1 LSDPEVTA
9 AVRDEPGKPDP
20 RGAFPSPEGEV
31 ICVRGARAHNLKNVD
46 ADIPRNRL
54 VVVTGVSGSGKSS
67 LVFDTVYAEG
77 QRRYI
82 ESLSAYARQFL
93 GQMDK
98 PEVESIEGLTPTIAI
113 EQRTGSASPRS
124 TVATA
129 TEIYDY
135 LRVLY
140 ARAGEPHCPKC
151 GRPIARQTAE
161 DIANQ
166 TLAMP
171 AGTRVMILA
180 PVVRGRKGE
189 SREVFAGL
197 KREGYIRARVDGEMV
212 ELERPPEL
220 DKKKRHEILALVDR
234 ITVRA
239 AVKTRLVD
247 SIETALGLA
256 EGLVTIACEEG
267 PGSGKWLDATCSE
280 KYACVDC
287 GVSIEELEPRSFSFN
302 SPYGACPEC
311 AGLGN
316 RMELDPELIVPD
328 QSLTLSGG
336 AVAAWRHHGARF
348 NFYYNKTVRRFARH
362 FRVATDV
369 PFRELPEDVRRI
381 LLQGTTDRD
390 EARFGHGFEGVIPNL
405 MRRFLATESEF
416 VKGRIHEYMSPLP
429 CPKCGGARL
438 KPEALA
444 VKLGGRNIHQIAA
457 LTVAEALRFFGE
469 LQLTGERARIAA
481 APLKEVRGR
490 LSFLSDVG
498 LDYLTLD
505 RTSATLAGGEAQ
517 RIRLASQVG
526 SRLVGVTYVL
536 DEPTIGLHQRDN
548 ARLLRTLKALR
559 DLGNTVLVVEHDEEV
574 IRSADW
580 VLDLGPGAGRSGGEL
595 VGQGPPAALAGQ
607 PRSVTGQ
614 FLSGERAIAV
624 PPTRRP
630 ALSGRRLVLRGARGN
645 NLQNVTAGF
654 PLGCLT
660 CVTGVS
666 GSGKST
672 LVSETLYPALAR
684 ELHGA
689 HAKPHPYRALDG
701 VDRVA
706 AVASVDQS
714 PIGRTPRSNPA
725 TYTGVFDH
733 VRRLLAMTPEAKI
746 RGYGPGRF
754 SFNVRGGRCEHCQ
767 GEGTRRI
774 EMHFLPDVYVTCE
787 HCAGRR
793 FAAETLE
800 VKYRGLSVADVLELP
815 IAEALEVFRNVP
827 RLRSGL
833 ETLVDVGMGYV
844 QLGQSSTTLSGGEAQ
859 RVKLATELCRKSTGR
874 TVYVLDEPTTGLH
887 LADISKLLDVLNR
900 LVDLGNTVIVIEH
913 NLDVI
918 KSADWLVDLGP
929 EGGEA
934 GGRMVA
940 EGRPEEVARVAESHT
955 GQYLRKVLG
964 GG

>member
-1 LSDPEVTA
+1 M
-9 AVRDEPGKPDP
+9 
-20 RGAFPSPEGEV
+20 
-31 ICVRGARAHNLKNVD
+31 HNLKGVD
-46 ADIPRNRL
+46 VELPRNRF

-98 PEVESIEGLTPTIAI
+98 PDVESIEGLTPTIAI
-113 EQRTGSASPRS
+113 EQRTGSSSPRS
-124 TVATA
+124 TVATS

-151 GRPIARQTAE
+151 GRPIQKQTAG
-161 DIANQ
+161 DIADQ
-166 TLAMP
+166 TLKLP
-171 AGTRVMILA
+171 AGTRCMILA

-189 SREVFAGL
+189 FRDVLANL
-197 KREGYIRARVDGEMV
+197 KREGYIRARIDGEMV
-212 ELERPPEL
+212 ELEGDPKI
-220 DKKKRHEILALVDR
+220 DKKRRHEIMALVDR
-234 ITVRA
+234 ITVRP
-239 AVKTRLVD
+239 AVRTRLVD
-247 SIETALGLA
+247 SIETALRLA
-256 EGLVTIACEEG
+256 DGLVTVSCEEG
-267 PGSGKWLDATCSE
+267 EGSGKWLDATCSE

-287 GVSIEELEPRSFSFN
+287 GISIEELEPRSFSFN

-316 RMELDPELIVPD
+316 RLELDPDLIVPD

-348 NFYYNKTVRRFARH
+348 NFYYNKTIKRFARH
-362 FRVATDV
+362 FGVSTDT
-369 PFRELPEDVRRI
+369 PFRDLPADVRRI
-381 LLQGTTDRD
+381 LLHGTTAADKEKYGR
-390 EARFGHGFEGVIPNL
+390 AFEGVIPDL
-405 MRRFLATESEF
+405 MYRFETSESEF
-416 VKGRIHEYMSPLP
+416 VKQRVHEYMSPLP

-444 VKLGGRNIHQIAA
+444 VTIGGKNIHE
-457 LTVAEALRFFGE
+457 LTGMTVAGALAFVRAIG
-469 LQLTGERARIAA
+469 LAGERERIAA
-481 APLKEVRGR
+481 VPLKEVRER
-490 LSFLSDVG
+490 LAFLSDVG
-498 LDYLTLD
+498 LDYLSLD
-505 RTSATLAGGEAQ
+505 RTSSTLAGGEAQ

-548 ARLLRTLKALR
+548 ARLLRTLHALR

-580 VLDLGPGAGRSGGEL
+580 VVDLGPGAGRYGGEV
-595 VGQGPPAALAGQ
+595 VGQGRPEDLARQ
-607 PRSVTGQ
+607 PKSVTGH
-614 FLSGERAIAV
+614 FLSGERSIVV
-624 PPTRRP
+624 PKTRRHVL
-630 ALSGRRLVLRGARGN
+630 ANRRLVVRGACGN
-645 NLQNVTAGF
+645 NLRNVTVGF

-689 HAKPHPYRALDG
+689 RGKPYPHKAIEG
-701 VDRVA
+701 TDRVA
-706 AVASVDQS
+706 GVANVDQS

-733 VRRLLAMTPEAKI
+733 IRRLFAMVPEAKV

-754 SFNVRGGRCEHCQ
+754 SFNVRGGRCEHCE
-767 GEGTRRI
+767 GEGTRKI
-774 EMHFLPDVYVTCE
+774 EMHFMPDVYVTCE
-787 HCAGRR
+787 HCKGRR
-793 FAAETLE
+793 FSPETLE
-800 VKYRGLSVADVLELP
+800 VKYRGFSVADVLEMP
-815 IAEALEVFRNVP
+815 IVEALEVFRNVP
-827 RLRSGL
+827 RLKAGL
-833 ETLVDVGMGYV
+833 ETLVNVGMGYV

-859 RVKLATELCRKSTGR
+859 RVKLATELSHKNTGR

-887 LADISKLLDVLNR
+887 LADIHKLLDVLNR

-918 KSADWLVDLGP
+918 KCADWIVDMGP
-929 EGGEA
+929 EGGA
-934 GGRMVA
+934 GGGRVVA
-940 EGRPEEVARVAESHT
+940 EGRPEEVARAAESHT
-955 GQYLRKVLG
+955 GRYLRTVLRAG
-964 GG
+964 